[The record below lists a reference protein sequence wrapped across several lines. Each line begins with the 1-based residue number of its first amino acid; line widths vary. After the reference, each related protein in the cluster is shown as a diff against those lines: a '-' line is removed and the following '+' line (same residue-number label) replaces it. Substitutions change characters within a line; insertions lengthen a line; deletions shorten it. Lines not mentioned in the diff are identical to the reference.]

1 MLFPGALGLGLTYMS
16 ERKAVL
22 GLAVSRPLPPPR
34 THRHLASPRFMP
46 HWALLSPPFRRG
58 RMMLL
63 EVELLAQELRWKE
76 LGWDLNSG
84 LGLLSK
90 RLPSCAPCASLESG
104 TSTRHLVNSSWA
116 SEN

>member
-1 MLFPGALGLGLTYMS
+1 
-16 ERKAVL
+16 
-22 GLAVSRPLPPPR
+22 
-34 THRHLASPRFMP
+34 
-46 HWALLSPPFRRG
+46 
-58 RMMLL
+58 MLL

-76 LGWDLNSG
+76 LGRDLNSG

-90 RLPSCAPCASLESG
+90 RLPSCAPRASLESG